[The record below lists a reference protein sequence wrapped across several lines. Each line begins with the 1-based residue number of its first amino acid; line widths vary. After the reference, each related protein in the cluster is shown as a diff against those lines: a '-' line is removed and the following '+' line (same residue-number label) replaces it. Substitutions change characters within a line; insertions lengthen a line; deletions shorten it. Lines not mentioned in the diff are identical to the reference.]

1 MTTPPD
7 RPAADAEA
15 DRRRAE
21 RLAPSS
27 KARFHAFLAAWRGMH
42 RAAVVADQGL
52 GGERDWRDQG
62 RTTKDASTRKRYLGR
77 YYRWLRPWWTR
88 LGVLVL
94 LGLVATVLD
103 LVGPVI
109 SGRIVDVVA
118 HPDARAA
125 GLPAFAQAWSVPQL
139 ILGLAGVA
147 LAVILVGR
155 LLNLFR
161 SLMQQQLTATIV
173 RHLRAEVWGRLLRL
187 PLSDLHEIKS
197 GGAVSRV
204 GGDVDGTATLVQQA
218 VLSPITAVL
227 RLILVA
233 AVLLVISWPVAL
245 AAIAIFAVLGG
256 VYHAWISRVRPIYRS
271 QGEDNQRNNARIT
284 EAMGGIRVV
293 RSFAREYREEL
304 DLGIGQH
311 TAQRKALFGMA
322 IQAWLF
328 AIWDLLMPLALLV
341 VMALGAWLVHH
352 GDITI
357 GDVVT
362 IQLLAF
368 QALNPVFMIVQSL
381 TDTQRSLAAME
392 RVYEILDRSGEKPD
406 LPDAQPVPATFDAIR
421 FAEVTFAYGCECHAP
436 GGATAIAGERKA
448 VLHGVSIEIPA
459 GSTVAL
465 VGASGSGKSTIA
477 DLLARFHDP
486 SAGAITIGG
495 IDLRRIRLADWRRS
509 FGIVQQEV
517 FLFDGTIADNIR
529 YGRRDATD
537 RDIEAAA
544 EQANAMEF
552 IRGLPRGLHT
562 DIGER
567 GVKLSGGQRQRL
579 AIARAFL
586 ADPRIL
592 ILDEATS
599 SLDSASELLIQQA
612 MAGLLKSHGRTSLV
626 IAHRLSTI
634 RNADRIIVLDHGRVV
649 QTGTHEALMALGQGT
664 AYHDMVRRQELQQAA
679 G

>member
-1 MTTPPD
+1 MTTPPTSD
-7 RPAADAEA
+7 DLSAI
-15 DRRRAE
+15 RRRAE

-27 KARFHAFLAAWRGMH
+27 KARFRAFLASWRGMH
-42 RAAVVADQGL
+42 RDEVIAAKGL

-62 RTTKDASTRKRYLGR
+62 RTTKDAATRKRYLSR
-77 YYRWLRPWWTR
+77 YYRWLRPWWTH
-88 LGVLVL
+88 LGALVL
-94 LGLVATVLD
+94 FGLLCTAFD
-103 LVGPVI
+103 LVGPVL
-109 SGRIVDVVA
+109 SGWIIDLVA
-118 HPDARAA
+118 HPETTLTMVP
-125 GLPAFAQAWSVPQL
+125 GFAQAWSVPQL
-139 ILGLAGVA
+139 ILGFTAVA
-147 LAVILVGR
+147 LAVLLIGR
-155 LLNLFR
+155 FLNLFR
-161 SLMQQQLTATIV
+161 SLMQQNLTATIV
-173 RHLRAEVWGRLLRL
+173 RRLRAEVWGRMLRL

-204 GGDVDGTATLVQQA
+204 GVDVDGTATLVQQA

-227 RLILVA
+227 RLLLVA
-233 AVLLVISWPVAL
+233 MVLLFISWPVAL
-245 AAIAIFAVLGG
+245 AAIAIFVVLGG

-284 EAMGGIRVV
+284 EAVGGIRVV

-311 TAQRKALFGMA
+311 TAQRKMLFGMS

-328 AIWDLLMPLALLV
+328 ALWDLLMPLALLV
-341 VMALGAWLVHH
+341 VMSLGAWLVYR
-352 GDITI
+352 GELTV
-357 GDVVT
+357 GAVVT
-362 IQLLAF
+362 VQLLAF

-381 TDTQRSLAAME
+381 TETQRSLAAME
-392 RVYEILDRSGEKPD
+392 RVYEILDRTGEKPD
-406 LPDAQPVPATFDAIR
+406 LPGALPVPVTFDAIR
-421 FAEVTFAYGCECHAP
+421 FDNLTFAYNCECHEP
-436 GGATAIAGERKA
+436 GGTAVIAGERKA
-448 VLHGVSIEIPA
+448 VLHDLSLEIPA

-495 IDLRRIRLADWRRS
+495 TDLRRIRLADWRRC

-552 IRGLPRGLHT
+552 IRELAKGLHT

-567 GVKLSGGQRQRL
+567 GIKLSGGQRQRL

-599 SLDSASELLIQQA
+599 NLDSASEQLIQQA

-634 RNADRIIVLDHGRVV
+634 RNADRIVVLDRGRVV
-649 QTGTHEALMALGQGT
+649 QTGGHDELMATGPGT
-664 AYHDMVRRQELQQAA
+664 AYYDMVRRQELQQATN
-679 G
+679 